1 MYKSMIVILLILS
14 MILTACGKKS
24 AEDATMVPTETAAAE
39 ASSETETTEA
49 PSVELPGFAD
59 YVCVYEGLRDRAWE
73 QDVVFFAKAFLGDYP
88 AEGHPLLVND
98 EFRVYKTGGYM
109 SMAYFYEED
118 MRVRFIEQVYSLL
131 DRIPELSDLGILH
144 EMQRI
149 TAELSDTHSSVDL
162 PITESFAF
170 TVEPFYS
177 DDGVKL
183 HAVRLPSEY
192 SDALYG
198 QLVSINGVSIEDVID
213 GLSKYISHENEYWMM
228 FRLTNIIWNDMI
240 TRKGSLQALGVV
252 GDQDDTA
259 VFEFVT
265 GDGEHIFAEL
275 PAVTPEEYRQ
285 INKVMGDWYAS
296 DQFSYSHFSST
307 NYWYDYEEPS
317 GTLYIRFNWEMEM
330 TNYRY
335 ADFIADFKGAV
346 SGHTAGKLIIDLRF
360 NPGGNMQ
367 VSQDFVDA
375 FLDMDFDQIYILID
389 GGSCSNAVTLA
400 AELRQKL
407 TNSLLVGT
415 PAGQPT
421 NFFAASHNFTLP
433 NSGYTFS
440 VSNMWY
446 EYWPDYEYETL
457 MPDVTVYQTLEDY
470 RNGIDT
476 VLEYVKALEE

>member
-1 MYKSMIVILLILS
+1 MCKLIIVILLVLS
-14 MILTACGKKS
+14 MILAACGEKP
-24 AEDATMVPTETAAAE
+24 AEDATTIPTKTVTAEVSA
-39 ASSETETTEA
+39 ETETTEA
-49 PSVELPGFAD
+49 PSVEIPGFAD
-59 YVCVYEGLRDRAWE
+59 YVCVYEDQRDLAWE

-88 AEGHPLLVND
+88 ADGHPLLVND
-98 EFRVYKTGGYM
+98 DSRVYKTGGFM
-109 SMAYFYEED
+109 SMANFYQED

-131 DRIPELSDLGILH
+131 DRIPELSDLGILY

-149 TAELSDTHSSVDL
+149 TAELSDTHSSVNL

-170 TVEPFYS
+170 TVEPIYS
-177 DDGVKL
+177 DNGVQL

-240 TRKGSLQALGVV
+240 TRKGSLQAIGVV

-265 GDGEHIFAEL
+265 VDGEHIFAEL

-285 INKVMGDWYAS
+285 IDKIMGDWYAS
-296 DQFSYSHFSST
+296 DQFSYSHYAST
-307 NYWYDYEEPS
+307 YYWYDYAEPS
-317 GTLYIRFNWEMEM
+317 GTLYIRFNWEIEK
-330 TNYRY
+330 TDYRY
-335 ADFIADFKGAV
+335 SDFIADFREAA
-346 SGHTAGKLIIDLRF
+346 SGNAEKLIVDLRF
-360 NPGGNMQ
+360 NAGGNMQ

-375 FLDMDFDQIYILID
+375 FMDMDFEQIYILID

-407 TNSLLVGT
+407 PNSLLVGT
-415 PAGQPT
+415 PAGQPA
-421 NFFAASHNFTLP
+421 NFFAAAHDYPLP
-433 NSGYTFS
+433 NSGYTFA
-440 VSNMWY
+440 VSDMWY
-446 EYWPDYEYETL
+446 EYWTDYEYDAL
-457 MPDVTVYQTLEDY
+457 MPDITVYQTLEDY
-470 RNGIDT
+470 KNGIDT
-476 VLEYVKALEE
+476 VLEYVKNR